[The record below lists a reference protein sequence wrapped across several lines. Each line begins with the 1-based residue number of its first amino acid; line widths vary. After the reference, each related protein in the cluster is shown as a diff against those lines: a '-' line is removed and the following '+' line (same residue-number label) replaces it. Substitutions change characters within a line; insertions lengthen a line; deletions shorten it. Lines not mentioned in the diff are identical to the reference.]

1 VTDTAEEKKT
11 ATMTIGQH
19 LAELRRRILI
29 CISAV
34 ILLGIGS
41 FIEYNAILKVL
52 TQPYCDLN
60 LADGCKLTAVGTL
73 SAFSIRIKI
82 AYYCGMLFSAPI
94 IVWQIWRFV
103 TPGLKKKERKY
114 TLWFFVAGCVF
125 FALGVGMAF
134 FTFGHALQ
142 FLNAIGGNSVE
153 TLYTA
158 DSYIGLIIL
167 MMVVFGLT
175 FEFPVVLVGLQF
187 ARVVT
192 PNQLLKFWRYALILI
207 TIASAVLTPSG
218 DPLSMMAM
226 MIPLLFFYFFAIA
239 IGKLARR

>member
-1 VTDTAEEKKT
+1 V
-11 ATMTIGQH
+11 ATKGFERAARGMTIGQH
-19 LAELRRRILI
+19 LAELRRRLLW
-29 CISAV
+29 CITAIV
-34 ILLGIGS
+34 LFGVLS
-41 FIEYNAILKVL
+41 FIEYNAILHVL
-52 TQPYCDLN
+52 TGPYCDLD
-60 LADGCKLTAVGTL
+60 LPTGCKLTAVGTL
-73 SAFSIRIKI
+73 SGFSIRIKI
-82 AYYCGMLFSAPI
+82 AYYCGLLFSVPI
-94 IVWQIWRFV
+94 IVWQVWRFV
-103 TPGLKKKERKY
+103 TPGLKSKERRY
-114 TLWFFVAGCVF
+114 TLIFFVAASVF
-125 FALGVGMAF
+125 FCLGVGMAF

-142 FLNAIGGNSVE
+142 FLNAIGGSSVE

-192 PNQLLKFWRYALILI
+192 PTQLLKFWRYALILI

-226 MIPLLFFYFFAIA
+226 MIPLLVFYFLAIL